1 MDRQL
6 TFADSEFSLSDPGM
20 EDALYEI
27 TSMRQFAGLSLD
39 KPIPDQS
46 TILKFRH
53 LLEQHGLARRIFAD
67 AGYRWEEKRKEL
79 KDVDADWYIAE
90 CPGKLKALKKH
101 PRINKVEI
109 HTEYVKAS
117 IRAKVEHPFRIT
129 FAAKRPYT
137 INGGWHS

>member
-1 MDRQL
+1 MDRHL

-27 TSMRQFAGLSLD
+27 TSMHQFAGLSLD

-67 AGYRWEEKRKEL
+67 AGYRGEEKRKEL
-79 KDVDADWYIAE
+79 KDVDADWYSARSLSRSLRVRD
-90 CPGKLKALKKH
+90 PQDQAPSGSSTKFGLL
-101 PRINKVEI
+101 
-109 HTEYVKAS
+109 
-117 IRAKVEHPFRIT
+117 
-129 FAAKRPYT
+129 T